1 MDQERN
7 SDGVETGPAAAL
19 TDRLREVPRPEQSR
33 MLMSLLREQ
42 IAAAT
47 GKPGPF
53 PASAPFRQLG
63 VYRDIATRLRD
74 LLAAATG
81 VRIPAT
87 LLFDYPTLDGL
98 TTYLSREVFQLPTE
112 EAEQDAGAARSQAA
126 ELEAIE
132 DLSMDELEALL
143 AEELEAVKSLT
154 DGD

>member
-87 LLFDYPTLDGL
+87 LLFDYPTCDAVVQFLLESLLGPDRAAASGRRSQGSKTARSRNGRGDGDD
-98 TTYLSREVFQLPTE
+98 
-112 EAEQDAGAARSQAA
+112 DAGVRGIVDQQTA
-126 ELEAIE
+126 
-132 DLSMDELEALL
+132 D
-143 AEELEAVKSLT
+143 
-154 DGD
+154 DG